1 MARLKGDGERL
12 PLKKLHKYVVRNSDD
27 AWREVERAAGIK
39 LTSEIR
45 EKIWVFTTLYSN
57 IGPLYSPKR
66 SVLAKDAQRAIDS
79 WSAATE
85 RLVKTLT
92 PPGADL
98 GEFMPPIDNKLFSR
112 MSKLTPV
119 ARVALVGLLALA
131 VSQKAL
137 ASIGKENR
145 NGRIEQDQWA
155 AWVCLVTKELRAAGL
170 KIAGKSLDK
179 SNGESSYI
187 TVMLILQSWLPGECR
202 HCGSYESMR
211 KGAQTASRKFGRL
224 RDTTLLQIIAGWGG
238 QLLPSYPG
246 NLRQAPEE
254 TLANFDDFAQRIL
267 DQAKSRVSKARAPD

>member
-12 PLKKLHKYVVRNSDD
+12 PLKKLYKYVVRNSDD
-27 AWREVERAAGIK
+27 AWREVESAAGIE

-45 EKIWVFTTLYSN
+45 EKIWVFTILYSN

-131 VSQKAL
+131 VSQNAL
-137 ASIGKENR
+137 AS
-145 NGRIEQDQWA
+145 
-155 AWVCLVTKELRAAGL
+155 
-170 KIAGKSLDK
+170 
-179 SNGESSYI
+179 
-187 TVMLILQSWLPGECR
+187 
-202 HCGSYESMR
+202 
-211 KGAQTASRKFGRL
+211 
-224 RDTTLLQIIAGWGG
+224 
-238 QLLPSYPG
+238 
-246 NLRQAPEE
+246 
-254 TLANFDDFAQRIL
+254 
-267 DQAKSRVSKARAPD
+267 